1 MTANFQKFRVILLVV
16 FITMAVLVF
25 ALPAGAATID
35 ISVNGSIR
43 NWVLTPGS
51 TNENSTAVTLNV
63 SCDGS
68 SWTVSVMDNLDDGKN
83 STSAGRMLE
92 YNATTNNWIDTGS
105 ILKANLT
112 VEGGTAVN
120 VTGSQVTL
128 GPIDQVIGTGY
139 GTVDKTRIPVTISQ
153 HISPTDI
160 HLTNG
165 DVYRAVITFV
175 GVAS

>member
-16 FITMAVLVF
+16 FIMMAVLVF
-25 ALPAGAATID
+25 ALPGSAATID
-35 ISVNGSIR
+35 ISVSGSIQD
-43 NWVLTPGS
+43 WVLTPSS

-63 SCDGS
+63 SCDGP
-68 SWTVSVMDNLDDGKN
+68 SWTVSVLDNLDKGKN
-83 STSAGRMLE
+83 ITSAGRMLE
-92 YNATTNNWIDTGS
+92 YNPTTNSWIDTGS

-128 GPIDQVIGTGY
+128 GSIDQVIGTGD
-139 GTVDKTRIPVTISQ
+139 GTVDNTQIPVTISQ
-153 HISPTDI
+153 HITPTDI

-175 GVAS
+175 GVAP